1 MCCATTR
8 CYRRGPTQSTRPRKT
23 STPLARV
30 SLVQVGGECSLD
42 EVKMRSGLDP
52 RTTLMIRNIPNKYTE
67 EMLLSKFDHLVPGA
81 FDFFY
86 LPMDEKN
93 KCNVGYAFINVSAQP
108 FVPVIY
114 DLLHNKKWDRFN
126 SEKARASTHV

>member
-1 MCCATTR
+1 M
-8 CYRRGPTQSTRPRKT
+8 
-23 STPLARV
+23 
-30 SLVQVGGECSLD
+30 GGECSLD

-126 SEKARASTHV
+126 SEKVCVIRYARIQGVQLKDLLVRGTRKTIS